1 MASILHEFN
10 FDVFISY
17 RQNDNKYDGWVSE
30 FAANLSK
37 ELEATIK
44 DKVTVYF
51 DANPHDGLL
60 ETYSVNRSLENKLK
74 CIIFIPILSRTFCDS
89 KSFAWNNEFLAFLKT
104 ASSDSLGLNIKLN
117 SGNVASRILPVRI
130 HDLDPDDVTL
140 VESYLGNIRSVD
152 FIYKSAGVNRPL
164 RANEDHPHDN
174 LNKTYYRDQ
183 INKVANAID
192 EILSGVKSWKS
203 IVAGD
208 RKKEEIVPP
217 EIKKPLKEESR
228 TQVSEETASDSD
240 NKKILEV
247 GQNKKKRRIFS
258 ISSLGITL
266 ALVVLFL
273 FSSGTTLPFS
283 KRDWVV
289 ITDFENLTENPVFD
303 KSLYTAFSLTVSQ
316 SSYINVLPR
325 SRMFETL
332 ARMEMKAPT
341 NINDKT
347 GKEIAL
353 REGIAI
359 YIVPSISEVGNR
371 YVIAAKI
378 LETKTGN
385 LLRSE
390 VIYADTRDE
399 ILSKLDRLSKNIRRQ
414 LGESR
419 YDISTQDKPL
429 SKVTTS
435 SLEALKL
442 YSIGIDHHLLL
453 DFSGA
458 KDYYENALRIDTGF
472 TAAEASLGN
481 LLIEKFDSVGKGRE
495 LLNHAVRSVDNLTER
510 ERLGILAFHAIS
522 IEKDIPKAIRYTKMR
537 IDLYPDDAA
546 ARNNLGWYYQSSGQN
561 EEALKE
567 YKAAVRIN
575 RNMALTYSGILWIY
589 LDKLGKAD
597 SALVWAEKMISDN
610 PRNVWGYSNLG
621 SAWIC
626 IDSINRAEEAYTK
639 AREINPDLTINLYRL
654 AHTYRMQG
662 EYDKAIGILKK
673 IIEKNTDEASAYY
686 DLGIN
691 CQSMGNQQES
701 RKYFSVFRKIASEDW
716 MKKWPNDAGTYIA
729 IASVSARLNDMES
742 SQMMLR
748 KAIGIDSTLHDRFA
762 EVLCAQGKVN
772 DGLDELEKA
781 LHNGYRDLFWLKLS
795 PDLQI
800 LQSEARYRSLMKKYF
815 Q

>member
-1 MASILHEFN
+1 MASIFQDFN
-10 FDVFISY
+10 YDIFISY
-17 RQNDNKYDGWVSE
+17 RQNDNKYDGWVTE

-44 DKVTVYF
+44 EKVSVYF
-51 DANPHDGLL
+51 DSNPHDGLL
-60 ETYSVNRSLENKLK
+60 ETYSVDRSLKNKLK
-74 CIIFIPILSRTFCDS
+74 CIIFIPILSRTFCDP
-89 KSFAWNNEFLAFLKT
+89 KSFAWNNEFLEFLKT
-104 ASSDSLGLNIKLN
+104 AGEDHLGLNIKLT
-117 SGNVASRILPVRI
+117 SGNVTSRVLPVRI
-130 HDLDPDDVTL
+130 HDLDADDISL
-140 VESYLGNIRSVD
+140 VERYLGNIRSVD

-192 EILSGVKSWKS
+192 EILHGLKKMQSASS
-203 IVAGD
+203 EED
-208 RKKEEIVPP
+208 KKEENITQD
-217 EIKKPLKEESR
+217 IKLTPKETS
-228 TQVSEETASDSD
+228 VETLPGKEGSDSGRQIIIKGD
-240 NKKILEV
+240 KNKR
-247 GQNKKKRRIFS
+247 KRRIFS
-258 ISSLGITL
+258 ISTLGVII
-266 ALVVLFL
+266 ALTALFL
-273 FSSGTTLPFS
+273 FSSGSTLPFS
-283 KRDWVV
+283 KRDWIV

-303 KSLYTAFSLTVSQ
+303 KSLYTAFSLTASQ
-316 SSYINVLPR
+316 SNYVNILPR
-325 SRMFETL
+325 SRMIETL
-332 ARMEMKAPT
+332 TRMEMNDLT

-347 GKEIAL
+347 GREIAM

-385 LLRSE
+385 LLRSD
-390 VIYADTRDE
+390 VVYAETRDE

-419 YDISTQDKPL
+419 YEISTQDKPL

-442 YSIGIDHHLLL
+442 YSMGIDHHLLL
-453 DFSGA
+453 DFAGA
-458 KDYYENALRIDTGF
+458 KDYYENALRVDTGF
-472 TAAEASLGN
+472 TAAKASLGN
-481 LLIEKFDSVGKGRE
+481 LLIEKFDSLEKGRE
-495 LLNHAVRSVDNLTER
+495 LLKRAVKSVDNLTER
-510 ERLGILAFHAIS
+510 EKLGILAFHAIS
-522 IEKDIPKAIRYTKMR
+522 IDKDIPKAIRYTKMR
-537 IDLYPDDAA
+537 IDLYPDDPA
-546 ARNNLGWYYQSSGQN
+546 ARNNLGWYYQSSGQV

-575 RNMALTYSGILWIY
+575 PNMALTYNGILWIY

-626 IDSINRAEEAYTK
+626 IDSINKAEVAYAK

-662 EYDKAIGILKK
+662 EYDKAVGILKT
-673 IIEKNTDEASAYY
+673 IIEKNTGEASAYY

-691 CQSMGNQQES
+691 YQSLGNQQES
-701 RKYFSVFRKIASEDW
+701 RKYFSAFKKIASEDW

-729 IASVSARLNDMES
+729 IAAVSAHLNDMES
-742 SQMMLR
+742 SRLMLG
-748 KAIGIDSTLHDRFA
+748 KAIGIDSTLHNRFA
-762 EVLCAQGKVN
+762 EVLCVQGKVN